1 MQQYQKVISLKF
13 CYCRIWGGVAFD
25 IPLGRKS
32 ACVGPRKDC
41 EISLLVL
48 LVHGPRSAFIMFIY
62 ACSIVEILAFQNSH
76 QVSHW
81 THFLSMTKKRLA
93 AGRPCRF
100 RHITLTELNYI
111 IIYMNDKGMNIIK
124 SSTMNFFD

>member
-62 ACSIVEILAFQNSH
+62 ALVYAALFILSKLASGEPVDTFSEHDQEEIGCWQA
-76 QVSHW
+76 
-81 THFLSMTKKRLA
+81 
-93 AGRPCRF
+93 CRF
-100 RHITLTELNYI
+100 RHITLTELDYT
-111 IIYMNDKGMNIIK
+111 IIYE
-124 SSTMNFFD
+124 